1 MKSLGVGL
9 YVRALPPTMTKFPI
23 SRFQLALTVA
33 SVFVLAQSAAA
44 HSYRIGDL
52 EIVHPAIVVP
62 QPNSDCTCAH
72 VTIINHGHETE
83 YFLGAVIAI
92 AQNARLLHVADHDH
106 DISAPVAVAIAPGA
120 TLDLH
125 RHEWCLFLSNIH
137 TGLAADMG
145 MYPASLMFRHA
156 GSIDVEFMV
165 DAAHP

>member
-1 MKSLGVGL
+1 MKLAGLVLIVSLL
-9 YVRALPPTMTKFPI
+9 
-23 SRFQLALTVA
+23 
-33 SVFVLAQSAAA
+33 SAAEVQA

-52 EIVHPAIVVP
+52 EIVHPAIMVP
-62 QPNSDCTCAH
+62 QPESDCTCAH
-72 VTIINHGHETE
+72 LTIINHGHETE

-92 AQNARLLHVADHDH
+92 AQSAKLIHVADHDH
-106 DISAPVAVAIAPGA
+106 DISVPSAVPIAPGA

-137 TGLAADMG
+137 TGLQADMG

-156 GSIDVEFMV
+156 GTIDVEFMV